1 MIFVDFDLWAVAH
14 NSVLG
19 LSFEMLFIFSAC
31 FEGDCGVFECLVDEF
46 FDDVLDFRVLEGFED
61 GCFCWVF
68 VLVFGV

>member
-31 FEGDCGVFECLVDEF
+31 FEDDGGIFDGLVDEF
-46 FDDVLDFRVLEGFED
+46 PDNLLDFRVLKCFEEC
-61 GCFCWVF
+61 CFCGGL